1 MFLVT
6 IHTDFPV
13 SLGTDPLLDI
23 DNDTIGHSKG
33 SHTSQEQDELHRIPV
48 KLHVKRFR
56 KQYGSHKFSF
66 GSSEAYKSKKCSSG
80 KKKIKL

>member
-1 MFLVT
+1 MYMDFLSVNSYVIMFLVT

-23 DNDTIGHSKG
+23 DDDTIGHSKG
-33 SHTSQEQDELHRIPV
+33 SHTSQEQDKLHRIPV

-66 GSSEAYKSKKCSSG
+66 GSSEA
-80 KKKIKL
+80 